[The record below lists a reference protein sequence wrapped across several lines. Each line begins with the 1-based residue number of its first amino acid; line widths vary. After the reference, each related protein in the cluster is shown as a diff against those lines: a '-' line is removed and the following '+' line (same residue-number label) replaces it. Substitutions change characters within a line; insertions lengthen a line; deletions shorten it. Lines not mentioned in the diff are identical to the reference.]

1 MGMPLYEAIF
11 IRRSVKKYAMTP
23 LGNQVLEDIKQ
34 YVAATKQ
41 LDGQNARFEFVQAA
55 AVRNASVPH
64 YILAY
69 CGENDAAWA
78 NVGYVLQ
85 KADLYIQSI
94 GLGSWWIGMQKPK
107 EKSDGFCVLLGFG
120 KTDVEPRKGEQ
131 DFNRF
136 PVNEISDA
144 DNTIAKAARLAPS
157 AANSQPWKLHFENG
171 KVIIKY
177 VGRGMM
183 RIFLKKMNKI
193 DVGIVTRHV
202 ETALL
207 HEGKKILSITP
218 KEAEKDLEIEITYG
232 G

>member
-1 MGMPLYEAIF
+1 MTLYEAIF
-11 IRRSVKKYAMTP
+11 IRRSAKKYDMTP
-23 LGNQVLEDIKQ
+23 LDNQVLEDIKQ

-41 LDGQNARFEFVQAA
+41 LDGQNARFEIVSAH

-69 CGENDAAWA
+69 CNGTGAAYA

-107 EKSDGFCVLLGFG
+107 EKRDDFCILLGFG
-120 KTDVEPRKGEQ
+120 KTSVEPRKGEQ
-131 DFNRF
+131 DFSRL
-136 PVNEISDA
+136 PINEISNA

-157 AANSQPWKLHFENG
+157 AVNSQPWKLYFEYG
-171 KVIIKY
+171 KVTIKY
-177 VGRGMM
+177 ISRGMM
-183 RIFLKKMNKI
+183 GMILKKMNKI
-193 DVGIVTRHV
+193 DVGIVARHV

-207 HEGKKILSITP
+207 HEGKKIISITP
-218 KEAEKDLEIEITYG
+218 KEAEKSLEIEIAYG
-232 G
+232 S